1 MRLTLSIRPCAALYR
16 AAQTPAGLIAYGR
29 FFVHISFHLLFCVWM
44 VLGLPRVG
52 EWAAGV
58 FCMISWFSLG
68 SPKGTALGFFAIAN
82 IGLWSLVRRGV
93 RACVGARC
101 NVCALLLTCAF
112 ARAQTGLLSLAVMQ
126 QAAVKFRTGGG
137 FAEMK
142 RQKAA
147 AQQAAAMA
155 GRV

>member
-1 MRLTLSIRPCAALYR
+1 
-16 AAQTPAGLIAYGR
+16 
-29 FFVHISFHLLFCVWM
+29 
-44 VLGLPRVG
+44 
-52 EWAAGV
+52 
-58 FCMISWFSLG
+58 
-68 SPKGTALGFFAIAN
+68 
-82 IGLWSLVRRGV
+82 
-93 RACVGARC
+93 
-101 NVCALLLTCAF
+101 
-112 ARAQTGLLSLAVMQ
+112 MQ